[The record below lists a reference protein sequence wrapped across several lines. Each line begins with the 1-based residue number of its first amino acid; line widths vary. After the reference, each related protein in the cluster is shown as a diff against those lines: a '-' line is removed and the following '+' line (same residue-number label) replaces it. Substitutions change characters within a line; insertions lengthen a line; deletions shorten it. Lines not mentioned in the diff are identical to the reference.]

1 MTIPMTSEQDKVLRL
16 MAEKYPT
23 KEIVYEKIVYLQ
35 SQLMLPKG
43 TEHFMSD
50 LHGAYDAF
58 FHILNNCSGVIKE
71 KVDYCFGERMTEEEK
86 AEFCTLIY
94 YPREKV
100 EQLTV
105 QGKISGIWYQQ
116 NLANLLELTK
126 LMSWK
131 FPANKMRDYIP
142 KRYESVIVEL
152 MNTRPEHD
160 EAQLYY
166 YKQLIETIVEIGGGA
181 DYIEAFSVLIK
192 RLSVERIHIVGDFFD
207 RGDRPDGILDLLMQ
221 HPSVDIQWGNHDVLW
236 MGAALGSEV
245 CIAGVIRNSLRYRN
259 TDVLERGYGISLRP
273 LSTFASRIYPDE
285 NPIKAAERAVTM
297 MMFKLE
303 GALIQRNPDFQ
314 MEDRLLL
321 DKIDYSSSYV
331 TLGNGRRVELESA
344 YFPTIDNGADCYELT
359 EEEQHI
365 IADLRSYFL
374 ESKALQRHVNYLYER
389 GSMYMC
395 YNGNLLFHACV
406 PLDETG
412 EFRTIAYKGKEYCGR
427 AWFDF
432 CEEKAREALAQ
443 SEMEFKAHFIFS
455 MREAIESARHEFR
468 DLNYSLDQFQFHKDK
483 YSFLITPSAKYKPF
497 YDAVMTAD
505 WEMAGGLFA
514 ETDAAANEQAMEL
527 FEKLVKGTP
536 EEQEEFSD
544 YRRYLDYDIRITDT
558 VGQSYLYSRVLRQT
572 SGGETQTP
580 FYIAILAAFQQIYN
594 DKTIRLTVFDE
605 AFNKMDEERIKS
617 CIQLIKRMD
626 MQLIVAVPDE
636 KLAAIAP
643 LMDQSIIVTNAGNHC
658 FTDELGDVRTW
669 EKGMTHEANREQGTL

>member
-1 MTIPMTSEQDKVLRL
+1 MSINTMNTEQDKVLRL

-50 LHGAYDAF
+50 LHGAYDSF

-100 EQLTV
+100 EQLTAE
-105 QGKISGIWYQQ
+105 GKATTIWFQQ

-131 FPANKMRDYIP
+131 FPASKMHGYIP

-152 MNTRPEHD
+152 LSTRPELD

-181 DYIEAFSVLIK
+181 DFIEAFSVLVK
-192 RLSVERIHIVGDFFD
+192 RLAVERIHIVGDFFD

-245 CIAGVIRNSLRYRN
+245 CIAAVIRNSLRYRN

-285 NPIKAAERAVTM
+285 NPIKAAERAISM

-303 GALIQRNPDFQ
+303 GALIRRNPDFC

-321 DKIDYSSSYV
+321 DKIDFSSSYV
-331 TLGNGRRVELESA
+331 TLNNGRRVELESA
-344 YFPTIDNGADCYELT
+344 YFPTIDGSANCYELT
-359 EEEQHI
+359 AEERHI
-365 IADLRSYFL
+365 IDDLRSYFI
-374 ESKALQRHVNYLYER
+374 ESKTLKRHVDYLYER

-395 YNGNLLFHACV
+395 YNGNLLFHGCV
-406 PLDETG
+406 PMNEDG
-412 EFRTIAYKGKEYCGR
+412 SFRTITYRGAEYTGR
-427 AWFDF
+427 AWMDF
-432 CEEKAREALAQ
+432 CEEKAREAWLEHTQEGRDFMYFLWCGLLAPT
-443 SEMEFKAHFIFS
+443 SGRSFTTFERSFISDESTWKEPSDPYFRLVNDEAICEKILAEFGLDPKHGHIINGHVPVKVKKGESPLRGSGRALVIDGGFAAPFRAKTGISGYTLIYNSRGLRLLQHQAVANV
-455 MREAIESARHEFR
+455 REALRENRDIESVSQTVELQARSSLVR
-468 DLNYSLDQFQFHKDK
+468 D
-483 YSFLITPSAKYKPF
+483 
-497 YDAVMTAD
+497 
-505 WEMAGGLFA
+505 
-514 ETDAAANEQAMEL
+514 TDRGAA
-527 FEKLVKGTP
+527 
-536 EEQEEFSD
+536 
-544 YRRYLDYDIRITDT
+544 I
-558 VGQSYLYSRVLRQT
+558 
-572 SGGETQTP
+572 
-580 FYIAILAAFQQIYN
+580 
-594 DKTIRLTVFDE
+594 
-605 AFNKMDEERIKS
+605 MDEIADLHTLLHAYQTGHIKP
-617 CIQLIKRMD
+617 Q
-626 MQLIVAVPDE
+626 
-636 KLAAIAP
+636 
-643 LMDQSIIVTNAGNHC
+643 
-658 FTDELGDVRTW
+658 
-669 EKGMTHEANREQGTL
+669 

>member
-1 MTIPMTSEQDKVLRL
+1 MDIHTVKEKQDKVLRL

-23 KEIVYEKIVYLQ
+23 KEIVYEKIVYLE

-50 LHGAYDAF
+50 LHGAYDSF

-100 EQLTV
+100 EQLADT
-105 QGKISGIWYQQ
+105 GKNTPIWYQQ

-131 FPANKMRDYIP
+131 FPANKMRGYIP

-166 YKQLIETIVEIGGGA
+166 YKQLIETIVEIGGGT
-181 DYIEAFSVLIK
+181 DYIEAFSILIK
-192 RLSVERIHIVGDFFD
+192 RLAVERIHIVGDFFD
-207 RGDRPDGILDLLMQ
+207 RGDRPDGILDLLME

-245 CIAGVIRNSLRYRN
+245 CIAAVIRNSLRYRN

-285 NPIKAAERAVTM
+285 NPIKAAERAITM

-303 GALIQRNPDFQ
+303 GALIRRNPDFH

-321 DKIDYSSSYV
+321 DKIDFRSSYV
-331 TLGNGRRVELESA
+331 TLGSGRRVELESA
-344 YFPTIDNGADCYELT
+344 YFPTIDDGTDCYALT
-359 EEEQHI
+359 EEEQQI
-365 IADLRSYFL
+365 IQDLRSYFL
-374 ESKALQRHVNYLYER
+374 ESKALQRHVDYIYER

-406 PLDETG
+406 LLDETG
-412 EFRTIAYKGKEYCGR
+412 DFRTVTYQGKEYRGR
-427 AWFDF
+427 AWMDF
-432 CEEKAREALAQ
+432 CEEKAREAWNEHTREGLDFMYFLWCGLLAPT
-443 SEMEFKAHFIFS
+443 SGRSFTTFERSFIADESTWEEPSDPYFRLINDEKICEKILAEFGLDPKRGHIINGHVPVKVKKGESPLRANGRAIIIDGGFAAPFRAKTGISGYTLIYNSRGLRLLQHQKIAS
-455 MREAIESARHEFR
+455 VRDALKENRDIESVSQTVELQARSSLVR
-468 DLNYSLDQFQFHKDK
+468 DTDRGAVIADEIADLHALLHAYQTGQ
-483 YSFLITPSAKYKPF
+483 IKP
-497 YDAVMTAD
+497 
-505 WEMAGGLFA
+505 
-514 ETDAAANEQAMEL
+514 Q
-527 FEKLVKGTP
+527 
-536 EEQEEFSD
+536 
-544 YRRYLDYDIRITDT
+544 
-558 VGQSYLYSRVLRQT
+558 
-572 SGGETQTP
+572 
-580 FYIAILAAFQQIYN
+580 
-594 DKTIRLTVFDE
+594 
-605 AFNKMDEERIKS
+605 
-617 CIQLIKRMD
+617 
-626 MQLIVAVPDE
+626 
-636 KLAAIAP
+636 
-643 LMDQSIIVTNAGNHC
+643 
-658 FTDELGDVRTW
+658 
-669 EKGMTHEANREQGTL
+669 